1 MPLVLNENA
10 ANVNVLITIVD
21 DNNNGIPDIEFD
33 DPDLAIYYFKDSA
46 TAWVQLTLV
55 AGALGSWIS
64 SGFVELPDSDGEY
77 LLSLPAAAIT
87 ARKTTMLKIVYG
99 TNKPLRDIVTLAGP
113 PAFPANFSALLIS
126 GAGKVTTNPNS
137 LQFNMRIP
145 PIPIS
150 LNGEFSVFVGETARE
165 IVLTA
170 NQDVSAIPLKIVFE
184 RPDKTD
190 LAIVE
195 DDDLT
200 KVAETVSFTLP
211 SDVTDEAGL
220 VRWAI
225 RHNSN
230 GTVYG
235 NDEFSVNY
243 APLEDIPP
251 PAP

>member
-21 DNNNGIPDIEFD
+21 DNNNGIPDILFD
-33 DPDLAIYYFKDSA
+33 DSDLEIYYFKDTA

-55 AGALGSWIS
+55 AGTLGSWVS
-64 SGFVELPDSDGEY
+64 NGFIELPDSDGEY
-77 LLSLPAAAIT
+77 LLSLPAAAVT

-99 TNKPLRDIVTLAGP
+99 TNKPLRDIVTLVGP
-113 PAFPANFSALLIS
+113 PSFPANFAALLIS
-126 GAGKVTTNPNS
+126 SSGKVTTNPNS
-137 LQFNMRIP
+137 IQFNMRIP

-150 LNGEFSVFVGETARE
+150 LNGEFSVFVGETNRT
-165 IVLTA
+165 IILTA

-184 RPDKTD
+184 RSNKED

-211 SDVTDEAGL
+211 ADVTDEAGL
-220 VRWAI
+220 VKWAI
-225 RHNSN
+225 RHETD

-235 NDEFSVNY
+235 YDEFSVNY